1 VCELAIGERSSRIT
15 GLNMERRLDL
25 EVLAAA

>member
-15 GLNMERRLDL
+15 DFNMERRLDL
-25 EVLAAA
+25 KVLAAA